1 METALTWI
9 VEHWESIF
17 SWIGLAVT
25 TCTGV
30 VKLTP
35 TTKDDSIVGKV
46 VKVADWLSVVNTPAN
61 KAKLEKYTRKK

>member
-1 METALTWI
+1 MIDWI

-35 TTKDDSIVGKV
+35 TTKDDSVVGKI
-46 VKVADWLSVVNTPAN
+46 VKVADYLSVVNTPAN
-61 KAKLEKYTRKK
+61 KEKLAKYASKK

>member
-1 METALTWI
+1 MLDWI
-9 VEHWESIF
+9 VNNWESIF

-35 TTKDDSIVGKV
+35 STKDDTVVGKI
-46 VKVADWLSVVNTPAN
+46 VKVADYLSVVNTKENKEKLAN
-61 KAKLEKYTRKK
+61 FVKKK

>member
-1 METALTWI
+1 MLEWI

-30 VKLTP
+30 AGLTK
-35 TTKDDSIVGKV
+35 TKKDDSIVGKI
-46 VKVADWLSVVNTPAN
+46 VKVADYLSVVNTPAN
-61 KAKLEKYTRKK
+61 REKLAKAAKKK

>member
-1 METALTWI
+1 MIDWILT
-9 VEHWESIF
+9 HWESIF

-35 TTKDDSIVGKV
+35 TTKDDSIASKV
-46 VKVADWLSVVNTPAN
+46 VKVADWLSIVNTPAN
-61 KAKLEKYTRKK
+61 KAKLEKYAKKGK

>member
-1 METALTWI
+1 MLNWI
-9 VEHWESIF
+9 LENWESIF

-35 TTKDDSIVGKV
+35 SKKDDTIV
-46 VKVADWLSVVNTPAN
+46 VKIVKIADYLSVVNTKEN
-61 KAKLEKYTRKK
+61 KEKLAKYVGK

>member
-1 METALTWI
+1 MLEWI

-25 TCTGV
+25 TCTGIV
-30 VKLTP
+30 QLTP
-35 TTKDDSIVGKV
+35 TKKDDSVAGKI

-61 KAKLEKYTRKK
+61 KEKLAKVAKKK

>member
-1 METALTWI
+1 MIEWI

-35 TTKDDSIVGKV
+35 STKDDSIASKI
-46 VKVADWLSVVNTPAN
+46 VKVADWLSVVNTQAN
-61 KAKLEKYTRKK
+61 KEKLSKLSKKK

>member
-1 METALTWI
+1 MLEWI

-35 TTKDDSIVGKV
+35 TTKDDSVIGKV
-46 VKVADWLSVVNTPAN
+46 VKVADWLSVVNTAAN
-61 KAKLEKYTRKK
+61 KEKLEKLAKKGK

>member
-1 METALTWI
+1 MLEWI

-25 TCTGV
+25 CASGA

-35 TTKDDSIVGKV
+35 TQKDDGVWGKAL
-46 VKVADWLSVVNTPAN
+46 KVLDYISVVNTPSN
-61 KAKLEKYTRKK
+61 KEKLSKLAKKGK

>member
-1 METALTWI
+1 MLEWI

-25 TCTGV
+25 TCTGI

-35 TTKDDSIVGKV
+35 TTKDDTIAGKV
-46 VKVADWLSVVNTPAN
+46 VKIADWLSVVNTPAN
-61 KAKLEKYTRKK
+61 KEKLEKLAKK

>member
-1 METALTWI
+1 MIEWI

-35 TTKDDSIVGKV
+35 TTKDDSIAGKI
-46 VKVADWLSVVNTPAN
+46 VKVADWLSVVNTASN
-61 KAKLEKYTRKK
+61 KAKLEMFAKKGK

>member
-1 METALTWI
+1 MIDWI

-35 TTKDDSIVGKV
+35 TKKDDGIAAKI
-46 VKVADWLSVVNTPAN
+46 VKVADYLSVVNTPAN
-61 KAKLEKYTRKK
+61 KEKLAKYASKK

>member
-61 KAKLEKYTRKK
+61 KAKIEKYTRKK

>member
-1 METALTWI
+1 MIDWI

-25 TCTGV
+25 TCTGI

-35 TTKDDSIVGKV
+35 TSKDDSIAGKV

-61 KAKLEKYTRKK
+61 KAKLEKLSKKGK

>member
-1 METALTWI
+1 MIDWI

-25 TCTGV
+25 TCTGI

-35 TTKDDSIVGKV
+35 TTKDDSVVGKV

-61 KAKLEKYTRKK
+61 KAKLEKLSKKK

>member
-1 METALTWI
+1 MIEWI

-35 TTKDDSIVGKV
+35 TTKDDSIAGKI
-46 VKVADWLSVVNTPAN
+46 VKVADWLSVVNTASN
-61 KAKLEKYTRKK
+61 KAKLEMFDKKGK

>member
-1 METALTWI
+1 MLDWI

-46 VKVADWLSVVNTPAN
+46 VKVADWLSVVNTASN
-61 KAKLEKYTRKK
+61 KAKLESLAKKGK

>member
-1 METALTWI
+1 MLEWI

-35 TTKDDSIVGKV
+35 TTKDDSIMGKV
-46 VKVADWLSVVNTPAN
+46 VKAADWLSVVNTASN
-61 KAKLEKYTRKK
+61 KEKLEKLAKKTK

>member
-1 METALTWI
+1 MIDWI

-25 TCTGV
+25 TCTGI

-35 TTKDDSIVGKV
+35 TTKDDSIMGKI
-46 VKVADWLSVVNTPAN
+46 VKVADWASIVNTPAN
-61 KAKLEKYTRKK
+61 KAKLESLTKKK

>member
-1 METALTWI
+1 MIDWI

-25 TCTGV
+25 TCTGI

-35 TTKDDSIVGKV
+35 TTKDDSVVGKI
-46 VKVADWLSVVNTPAN
+46 VKAADWLSVVNTPAN
-61 KAKLEKYTRKK
+61 KEKLARLSKKK

>member
-1 METALTWI
+1 MLNWI
-9 VEHWESIF
+9 VEHWDSIF

-25 TCTGV
+25 TCTSI

-46 VKVADWLSVVNTPAN
+46 VKVADWLSVVNTKSN
-61 KAKLEKYTRKK
+61 KEKLAKFSNKG